1 MSETL
6 NPLRSAD
13 GLSLQGQAWPAEG
26 SARGTLLIVHGL
38 GEHVGRYEAV
48 ATALA
53 RQGWRVRAFD
63 HRGHGRS
70 EGPRGSIAGPH
81 SLLQDLALV
90 IDAAR
95 AEAPPGPLVLLGHS
109 MGGLVAARFVAEG
122 LAAQPAPW
130 WREVDALVLSSPA
143 LDLGLGAANRLLL
156 SLLGPLAPHLKL
168 GNGLDPK
175 WISRDPAVVAAY
187 SADLL
192 VHDRVTPGLVRF
204 MVDGG
209 ELVRR
214 LASQWRVPT
223 LLMWAGADRC
233 VSPQGSA
240 GFAAAAPQA
249 VLTAQEYPSL
259 FHEIFNE
266 PERDQVLQTLQQWLA
281 RLPGMKPTKP
291 TEP

>member
-13 GLSLQGQAWPAEG
+13 GLSLHGQVWPAMG
-26 SARGTLLIVHGL
+26 AARGTLLIVHGL
-38 GEHVGRYEAV
+38 GEHVARYGAV
-48 ATALA
+48 ASALA
-53 RQGWRVRAFD
+53 QQGWRVLAFD
-63 HRGHGRS
+63 QRGHGRS
-70 EGPRGSIAGPH
+70 EGPRGSIA
-81 SLLQDLALV
+81 SADSMLQDLALM
-90 IDAAR
+90 IDSAR
-95 AEAPPGPLVLLGHS
+95 AESQPGPLVLLGHS

-122 LAAQPAPW
+122 LSAQPAPW
-130 WREVDALVLSSPA
+130 WRKIDALVLSSPA

-168 GNGLDPK
+168 GNGLNPN

-192 VHDRVTPGLVRF
+192 VHDRVTPALVRF
-204 MVDGG
+204 MVDSC
-209 ELVRR
+209 ELVRS
-214 LASQWRVPT
+214 LAARWRVPT

-240 GFAAAAPQA
+240 DFAAAAPQA

-266 PERDQVLQTLQQWLA
+266 PERDQVLQTLQRWLA
-281 RLPGMKPTKP
+281 QLPGTQP